1 MTEGGMLPFTPN
13 VSLPTSPPKVAVIGS
28 GYIGART
35 SGVIITRWGVLK
47 LIYDKN
53 ETVCGQFQVQY
64 PQVDTCLALNEVLNR
79 DDTQD

>member
-1 MTEGGMLPFTPN
+1 LKGKCYILLIAFHPSLLRPKLRSSGTAYWGKNLARNYHALGG
-13 VSLPTSPPKVAVIGS
+13 
-28 GYIGART
+28 
-35 SGVIITRWGVLK
+35 LK

-53 ETVCGQFQVQY
+53 ETVRGQFQVQY